1 MRKRLDAPE
10 NRREIARQ
18 PSAKNQPRQA
28 KCPAATNA
36 TVSGAR
42 IFRDNWEVR
51 KNDADPA
58 TVRGDEPATATVDAV
73 YGKARA
79 KKILKPGNQPE
90 NSYGTDAAMRSV
102 RSTMIGPRSC
112 HEKMFR
118 HGSAVLVAGTAF
130 AKTGTL
136 LVAFGTSMDSARLAI
151 DDIEKAYKKAAGNEP
166 VLLAFT
172 SDIIRNKLAKEGKP
186 VLSVN
191 AAMNELAAQGVTDLK
206 IQSLHIAPA
215 EEYNQ
220 LERMVVKNITKN
232 PGVFKTVKVGYP
244 LLVSEKDL
252 DAVVKVV
259 LASLPKDRKPG
270 DAVVLMGHG
279 NDRGPGDLTLAATA
293 AAFHKADP
301 HVWLATVEGSNSFDN
316 VLPKLKASGAKRVWL
331 QPFMIV
337 AGDHANNDLAGPEED
352 SWASRIKAAGMTPM
366 PNLKGLGQL
375 KGIQDIFLSHTQNAV
390 VDLANTKK
398 AD

>member
-1 MRKRLDAPE
+1 MK
-10 NRREIARQ
+10 
-18 PSAKNQPRQA
+18 
-28 KCPAATNA
+28 KCF
-36 TVSGAR
+36 VM
-42 IFRDNWEVR
+42 V
-51 KNDADPA
+51 
-58 TVRGDEPATATVDAV
+58 
-73 YGKARA
+73 
-79 KKILKPGNQPE
+79 LL
-90 NSYGTDAAMRSV
+90 
-102 RSTMIGPRSC
+102 C
-112 HEKMFR
+112 CL
-118 HGSAVLVAGTAF
+118 LVAGTAF

-136 LVAFGTSMDSARLAI
+136 LVAFGTSMDSARPAI

-279 NDRGPGDLTLAATA
+279 NDRGPRRPDPRRHCRRLPQGRSPRLARHRRRLQQLRQRPAQA
-293 AAFHKADP
+293 QGFRRQAR
-301 HVWLATVEGSNSFDN
+301 LAPALHDRCGR
-316 VLPKLKASGAKRVWL
+316 PR
-331 QPFMIV
+331 QQRPRR
-337 AGDHANNDLAGPEED
+337 PEED

>member
-1 MRKRLDAPE
+1 MK
-10 NRREIARQ
+10 
-18 PSAKNQPRQA
+18 
-28 KCPAATNA
+28 KCF
-36 TVSGAR
+36 VM
-42 IFRDNWEVR
+42 V
-51 KNDADPA
+51 
-58 TVRGDEPATATVDAV
+58 
-73 YGKARA
+73 
-79 KKILKPGNQPE
+79 LL
-90 NSYGTDAAMRSV
+90 
-102 RSTMIGPRSC
+102 C
-112 HEKMFR
+112 CL
-118 HGSAVLVAGTAF
+118 LVAGTAF

-136 LVAFGTSMDSARLAI
+136 LVAFGTSMDSARPAI
-151 DDIEKAYKKAAGNEP
+151 DDIEKAYKKAAGNES

-279 NDRGPGDLTLAATA
+279 NDRGASDLTLAAIHDR
-293 AAFHKADP
+293 FLQKDP
-301 HVWLATVEGSNSFDN
+301 HVFVATVEGANGFSHILP
-316 VLPKLKASGAKRVWL
+316 VLKSRKAKTVHIEPL
-331 QPFMIV
+331 MVV
-337 AGDHANNDLAGPEED
+337 AGDHANNDLAGSEDD
-352 SWASRIKAAGMTPM
+352 SWASQMKKAGMKVVPH
-366 PNLKGLGQL
+366 LRGLGE
-375 KGIQDIFLSHTQNAV
+375 IPAIRDIYLSHTQAAK
-390 VDLANTKK
+390 DDMAHPKK
-398 AD
+398 SD

>member
-1 MRKRLDAPE
+1 MK
-10 NRREIARQ
+10 
-18 PSAKNQPRQA
+18 
-28 KCPAATNA
+28 KCF
-36 TVSGAR
+36 VM
-42 IFRDNWEVR
+42 V
-51 KNDADPA
+51 
-58 TVRGDEPATATVDAV
+58 
-73 YGKARA
+73 
-79 KKILKPGNQPE
+79 LL
-90 NSYGTDAAMRSV
+90 
-102 RSTMIGPRSC
+102 C
-112 HEKMFR
+112 CL
-118 HGSAVLVAGTAF
+118 LVAGTAF

-136 LVAFGTSMDSARLAI
+136 LVAFGTSMDSARPAI

-293 AAFHKADP
+293 AAFHIGE
-301 HVWLATVEGSNSFDN
+301 HVCS
-316 VLPKLKASGAKRVWL
+316 
-331 QPFMIV
+331 
-337 AGDHANNDLAGPEED
+337 AGDHRHEHGGHRQRIRRAGPLHRCVFHQRYAE
-352 SWASRIKAAGMTPM
+352 KAGNGYPPAGDRGGHHQ
-366 PNLKGLGQL
+366 KR
-375 KGIQDIFLSHTQNAV
+375 A
-390 VDLANTKK
+390 DLT
-398 AD
+398 

>member
-1 MRKRLDAPE
+1 MK
-10 NRREIARQ
+10 
-18 PSAKNQPRQA
+18 
-28 KCPAATNA
+28 KCF
-36 TVSGAR
+36 V
-42 IFRDNWEVR
+42 
-51 KNDADPA
+51 
-58 TVRGDEPATATVDAV
+58 
-73 YGKARA
+73 
-79 KKILKPGNQPE
+79 
-90 NSYGTDAAMRSV
+90 M
-102 RSTMIGPRSC
+102 
-112 HEKMFR
+112 
-118 HGSAVLVAGTAF
+118 VLLCCLLAAGTAF

-136 LVAFGTSMDSARLAI
+136 LVAFGTSMDSARPAI
-151 DDIEKAYKKAAGNEP
+151 DDIEKAYKKAAGNDP

-270 DAVVLMGHG
+270 DAVV
-279 NDRGPGDLTLAATA
+279 
-293 AAFHKADP
+293 
-301 HVWLATVEGSNSFDN
+301 
-316 VLPKLKASGAKRVWL
+316 
-331 QPFMIV
+331 
-337 AGDHANNDLAGPEED
+337 AGDVLGTVPET
-352 SWASRIKAAGMTPM
+352 AST
-366 PNLKGLGQL
+366 
-375 KGIQDIFLSHTQNAV
+375 
-390 VDLANTKK
+390 
-398 AD
+398 

>member
-1 MRKRLDAPE
+1 MVLL
-10 NRREIARQ
+10 
-18 PSAKNQPRQA
+18 
-28 KCPAATNA
+28 CC
-36 TVSGAR
+36 
-42 IFRDNWEVR
+42 
-51 KNDADPA
+51 
-58 TVRGDEPATATVDAV
+58 
-73 YGKARA
+73 
-79 KKILKPGNQPE
+79 L
-90 NSYGTDAAMRSV
+90 
-102 RSTMIGPRSC
+102 
-112 HEKMFR
+112 
-118 HGSAVLVAGTAF
+118 LVAGTAF

-136 LVAFGTSMDSARLAI
+136 LVAFGTSMDSARPAI

-259 LASLPKDRKPG
+259 LASCPRIVSP
-270 DAVVLMGHG
+270 AT
-279 NDRGPGDLTLAATA
+279 PWCSWATA
-293 AAFHKADP
+293 TTAAP
-301 HVWLATVEGSNSFDN
+301 AT
-316 VLPKLKASGAKRVWL
+316 
-331 QPFMIV
+331 
-337 AGDHANNDLAGPEED
+337 
-352 SWASRIKAAGMTPM
+352 
-366 PNLKGLGQL
+366 
-375 KGIQDIFLSHTQNAV
+375 
-390 VDLANTKK
+390 
-398 AD
+398 

>member
-1 MRKRLDAPE
+1 MK
-10 NRREIARQ
+10 
-18 PSAKNQPRQA
+18 
-28 KCPAATNA
+28 KCF
-36 TVSGAR
+36 VM
-42 IFRDNWEVR
+42 V
-51 KNDADPA
+51 
-58 TVRGDEPATATVDAV
+58 
-73 YGKARA
+73 
-79 KKILKPGNQPE
+79 LL
-90 NSYGTDAAMRSV
+90 
-102 RSTMIGPRSC
+102 C
-112 HEKMFR
+112 CL
-118 HGSAVLVAGTAF
+118 LVAGTVF

-136 LVAFGTSMDSARLAI
+136 LVAFGTSMDSARPAI

-337 AGDHANNDLAGPEED
+337 AGDHARGFLGLPHQGCRDDPHAQPQGPRPAQGHSGHLPQSHPERRCRSRQHEEGGLSED
-352 SWASRIKAAGMTPM
+352 GIAKESEGEGEPFWRRASPFPSQDFRHYRIPFHGFPCKPKKRSAIRHCPL
-366 PNLKGLGQL
+366 LKDVPFLQRQAHRKSPFLQKNKIWFPLSYRTETVGE
-375 KGIQDIFLSHTQNAV
+375 KGGGSGKGERSPSFLRKHQPTTRI
-390 VDLANTKK
+390 LP
-398 AD
+398 